1 MLMRATFTC
10 GGGTRLRVS
19 MAELALVFMLMAE
32 LALVCVD
39 VVSEGGTR

>member
-1 MLMRATFTC
+1 MRVIFTC
-10 GGGTRLRVS
+10 GGGTRLCVS

-32 LALVCVD
+32 LALVYSD